1 MGTPY
6 RYYLRSTTGS
16 IWPCYLQTQ
25 NGEWTVK
32 KFDES
37 AVSLTDNSSS
47 RGLPVERGTDTTL
60 QRGDTKP
67 LASGPDQNAVKFNMS
82 KKMFGNVRRH
92 LIPRREKGYKDWRC
106 MLSRNFPQSL
116 NLSRWVFHTICS
128 SFIHSFI
135 LVQSDLN
142 KANWTKSWS
151 KMIVLNSLIFIL
163 NTSTDKI

>member
-16 IWPCYLQTQ
+16 IWPCHLQTQ
-25 NGEWTVK
+25 SGEWTVK

-82 KKMFGNVRRH
+82 KKNV
-92 LIPRREKGYKDWRC
+92 W
-106 MLSRNFPQSL
+106 
-116 NLSRWVFHTICS
+116 
-128 SFIHSFI
+128 
-135 LVQSDLN
+135 
-142 KANWTKSWS
+142 
-151 KMIVLNSLIFIL
+151 
-163 NTSTDKI
+163 